1 VLIDMLGAGA
11 LLIWGLRM
19 IQTSVLQSF
28 GARLRYVI
36 GVGTRNRPRAFLT
49 GLGATFA
56 LQSSTATA
64 LMVASFAAGDLI
76 GTALAQ
82 AVMLGANVG
91 TSILTQILAFDIH
104 WLSPALILIG
114 VTLHLS
120 RDASRLRAM
129 AQAIVGLGLMLLSL
143 QLLAGATEPMRSSP
157 VISFLFAALADAP
170 VLAVIAAA
178 LIAVLCSS
186 SLAVVLLTM
195 SLAANGH
202 VPPALGIALVL
213 GANIGGA
220 VPPLLATSA
229 LGPAARR
236 VTVGNFLIRLFGS
249 ALALLA
255 MPWAAAALS
264 RLSADPSQTVVNA
277 HLLFNIGLAVLFLPL
292 LGPFSALI
300 TRGFPSKAPMPGGP
314 RYLDEKALA
323 TPAVALACAARETL
337 RVADRVEAMLSRSL
351 EALRGD
357 DEQLCAELIKMD
369 NEVDDLHESI
379 KLYLAKLGRGPLTAE
394 EQHRSQ
400 EITSFVINLEHIGD
414 IIDKSF
420 SELIAKKIRKR
431 LRFSDEGFAEITA
444 FHRHTLDNLRMAQS
458 IFLSRDV
465 PLARRL
471 VELKVEVRNMER
483 ISAEHHMAR
492 LREGRVES
500 VQTSSL
506 HLDLLRDL
514 KRINAHIA
522 SVAYPLLDASGELA
536 ESRLR

>member
-1 VLIDMLGAGA
+1 MLGAGA

-19 IQTSVLQSF
+19 IQTSILQAF
-28 GARLRYVI
+28 GARLRYLI
-36 GVGTRNRPRAFLT
+36 GVGTSNRLRAFVT

-64 LMVASFAAGDLI
+64 LMAASFAAGNLI
-76 GTALAQ
+76 GAALAQ

-91 TSILTQILAFDIH
+91 TSILTQILALDIH
-104 WLSPALILIG
+104 WLSPVLILLG
-114 VTLHLS
+114 VALYTS
-120 RDASRLRAM
+120 RDVSRLRAV
-129 AQAIVGLGLMLLSL
+129 AQAIIGLGLMLLSL
-143 QLLAGATEPMRSSP
+143 QLLASATEPMRTSP
-157 VISFLFAALADAP
+157 VIGSLFAAMANAP
-170 VLAVIAAA
+170 LLAVIAASF
-178 LIAVLCSS
+178 LAVLCSS
-186 SLAVVLLTM
+186 GLAVVLLVM

-213 GANIGGA
+213 GANVGGA
-220 VPPLLATSA
+220 IPPMLATSS

-236 VTVGNFLIRLFGS
+236 VTVGNFLIRLLGS
-249 ALALLA
+249 AMVLLA
-255 MPWAAAALS
+255 MPWAVTALS
-264 RLSADPSQTVVNA
+264 LLSADPSQTVVNA
-277 HLLFNIGLAVLFLPL
+277 HVLFNIGLAIVFLPL
-292 LGPFSALI
+292 LDPFSALI
-300 TRGFPSKAPMPGGP
+300 TRSFPSKAPKPGGP

-323 TPAVALACAARETL
+323 TPAVALANAARETL
-337 RVADRVEAMLSRSL
+337 RVADKVEAMLARSL
-351 EALRGD
+351 EALRSD
-357 DEQLCAELIKMD
+357 DEQLCADLIKMD

-379 KLYLAKLGRGPLTAE
+379 KLYLAKLGRESLTPE
-394 EQHRSQ
+394 EQHRSR
-400 EITSFVINLEHIGD
+400 EITSFVVNLEHIGD

-420 SELIAKKIRKR
+420 SELIAKKIRNR
-431 LRFSDEGFAEITA
+431 LRFSDEGFAEITQ
-444 FHRHTLDNLRMAQS
+444 FHRQTLENLKMAQG